1 MKKIGNLTCFFSSLV
16 VLEFLYIFYLET
28 MMTASE
34 STSRVFA
41 IPVEVLK
48 TDTVQ
53 LLFQN
58 QGVYNLMIAVVLVYT
73 LVFSKN
79 KIELLFV
86 TLIYI
91 LVVALYGGWTS
102 DISIFFKQG
111 SVPLLA
117 TLSLVYDIAKNRKD

>member
-1 MKKIGNLTCFFSSLV
+1 MKKIGNITRFFSSLV

-28 MMTASE
+28 IMTDSE
-34 STSRVFA
+34 TTSRVFD

-58 QGVYNLMIAVVLVYT
+58 QGVYNLMIAFVLVYA

-79 KIELLFV
+79 KVELLFIM
-86 TLIYI
+86 LIYI
-91 LVVALYGGWTS
+91 LVVALYGGLTS

-117 TLSLVYDIAKNRKD
+117 TLTLVYDTAKNRKG

>member
-28 MMTASE
+28 IMTASE
-34 STSRVFA
+34 TTSRVFA

-79 KIELLFV
+79 KVELLLV

-117 TLSLVYDIAKNRKD
+117 TLSLAYDIAKNRKD

>member
-1 MKKIGNLTCFFSSLV
+1 MKKIGNLTRFFSSLV

-34 STSRVFA
+34 TASRVFA
-41 IPVEVLK
+41 IPIEVLK

-79 KIELLFV
+79 KVELLFV